1 MAPFKR
7 RTQEGACL
15 CPGVI
20 SHIPGLGFS
29 ARDGLRDFGLASTRA
44 PMRLAA
50 SNGVIKSKPDALPAG
65 ASRIFIYAIPPRTNR
80 AGSYPQ
86 VVE

>member
-7 RTQEGACL
+7 HTQEGACL

-29 ARDGLRDFGLASTRA
+29 ARDGLRDSGLASTR
-44 PMRLAA
+44 PAA
-50 SNGVIKSKPDALPAG
+50 SNGVIRSKADALPAG
-65 ASRIFIYAIPPRTNR
+65 ASGIFIYAVPPRTNR